1 MNVSGA
7 YELRSSAVATDRGS
21 FSFSRDAAGHV
32 DLYALSQRAFDNDL
46 YARAMRGRDVSWPDV
61 RPSTTH

>member
-32 DLYALSQRAFDNDL
+32 DLYA
-46 YARAMRGRDVSWPDV
+46 RAMMGRDVSWPDV